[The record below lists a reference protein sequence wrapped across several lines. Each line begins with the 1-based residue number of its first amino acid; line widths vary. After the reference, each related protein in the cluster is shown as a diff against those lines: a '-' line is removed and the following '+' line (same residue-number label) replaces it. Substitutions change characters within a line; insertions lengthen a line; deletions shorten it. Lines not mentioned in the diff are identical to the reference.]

1 MKKAVSGIMLTL
13 LILTSTLTLAFNIQP
28 AKGEPTIIIVP
39 DDYPTIQEALN
50 NANEG
55 DTIFVKA
62 GIYYEHVVINK
73 SVSLIGENRE
83 TTIIDGG
90 GPAYYPIIRY
100 PITVKAN
107 NVVIEGFTIRNSEMD
122 RDGIYVFLVNHTII
136 RNNKITAN
144 SWAGIFIQNSFNNTI
159 SGNDIINNGEGI
171 VVVISSNTTISGN
184 NITANKYAGID
195 LQDSSNNTLRN
206 NYMSGNGYNFYV
218 WGEELS
224 HFIHDVDPS
233 NTVGGKPIYY
243 WVNQQN
249 LMVPTNAGQVLL
261 VNSINITVRNLDLK
275 NNGQGILLAYTQD
288 SLITGNNLT
297 NNVYGIW
304 LYYSSQNTIS
314 TNIIANNEVGISFE
328 GYSSYNN
335 ISGNNIANN
344 YDGIDLISS
353 SNNMIYHNNFV
364 NNPNQVYSDDVSAN
378 IWDDGYPS
386 GGNYWSD
393 YAGVDEKS
401 GPNQDQL
408 GSDGIGDTPYIIDEN
423 NQDRY
428 PLMNPYA
435 ELPVHNINT
444 GEDFLTIQSA
454 IDDSDTQGGHII
466 TVDPGIY
473 YENIHV
479 TKSLTIKS
487 TSGDPT
493 NTIIMAKN
501 PDYAIFS
508 IGILNYVNI
517 SGFTI
522 KGATE
527 WAGIALGFASNCI
540 ISNNIVSDN
549 YVGILLSYAMFD
561 SYIIGGS
568 KNNTIASNEIRA
580 NEFGIVL
587 EYDSYH
593 NKIYYNNFIDNAQ
606 QTDVY
611 PFDCANFWDNG
622 YPSGGNY
629 WSDYTDVDLY
639 SGPCQNETGGD
650 GIWDHPYVID
660 ENNTDRYPLV
670 NPWTPTPTYV
680 QGIDVSHWQGDIN
693 WSEVYGAGYRFAFV
707 KASEGVGWMDSNFVT
722 NMDNGSDAGLLMG
735 AYHFARPDLGN
746 NAQDEALY
754 FVSVAR
760 NYLKGGYLRPALDL
774 EVGSSL
780 GKEALSNWV
789 HTWMETV
796 KNETG
801 IEPIIYVN
809 SNYANNYLNTSVA
822 KYDLWIA
829 HWTYDPTTSP
839 NTGIWSSWDFWQY
852 SNNGSV
858 SGISGDV
865 DLDIFNGDMYR
876 LYDAFANHPPVANFI
891 YLPTEPKAG
900 EKVTFNA
907 SSSYDQDGEIIS
919 YEWDWNGDGD
929 YDDYTS
935 SPTTTFWWME
945 DGKYNVSL
953 RVIDDKGA
961 VNTTSKEITISKSPT
976 SKVVVVLAAWWT
988 SWPWEWPRRL
998 RDHNDFVDIDR
1009 WLREFEPESKP
1020 LDWLKGTKFASCTE
1034 ADIVYILNKEIDP
1047 SQAPGLTYK
1056 IHTLNT
1062 IYEEELVHEAF
1073 WNSISPEAYYY
1084 GAKLI
1089 GELLVDSVSG
1099 LPTKIAEQAILDLSP
1114 TLGTGVSTLLL
1125 VLKVHDVINTF
1136 KKIEKVEYTWALG
1149 VYFWNRRSGENVED
1163 AWNHQTS
1170 SLVEATINPRASEEE
1185 RQEILLATKW
1195 YFEELWSEYE
1205 GHGRE
1210 KTGLYSEFRK
1220 NIRDKIKSLLI
1231 SALEKYKNEL
1241 PNRETARIA
1250 SPGELRVYDSEGR
1263 VTGVIKGEV
1272 REEIPNSVYDDETKT
1287 VKIFWPSDSYKYEV
1301 QGTGEGTYGLEITS
1315 AENGQIVNF
1324 TATDIPTSI
1333 TAIHEYT
1340 INWTA
1345 LSRDEKG
1352 VTVQVDSDGDSIFE
1366 YAFTS
1371 DSELTHDEFVQQ
1383 TSPTYVLTIITT
1395 AGGTTDPAPGT
1406 YAYTANSSVQVTAI
1420 PNADYTFDHW
1430 ELDTINVG
1438 SANPYTVLMDNNH
1451 TLNAVFTYAP
1461 PPPPLSVSI
1470 SPLSASIL
1478 VGQSV
1483 TFTSTVSGGYTPY
1496 SYQWYLN
1503 GAPVSGAT
1511 SNTWAFTPTT
1521 SGIYYIYLKVTDA
1534 KGNTAQSGTARI
1546 TAQTVPVGGYSI
1558 SIQLPATAKPVTMHI
1573 ALLTILTA
1581 IFITIKRKTK
1591 RKH

>member
-639 SGPCQNETGGD
+639 SGPCQNETGSD

-660 ENNTDRYPLV
+660 ENNKDQYPLV
-670 NPWTPTPTYV
+670 NPWTPTPSEIERIYGIPVEFRFNNDLHKGNNHPEVRYLQIILNTDPDTRVATSGPGMPGNETTYFGDLTENAV
-680 QGIDVSHWQGDIN
+680 KKFQKKYGLPETGYVDELTRGKLNEILNNKFTEEYKNSFNLLNATERKSAIWNDIKSFKSSYPDLSSFPNELILAVAAVETGEYAQWNNEHVANDWGRGIMQITSNEYV
-693 WSEVYGAGYRFAFV
+693 GAGGV
-707 KASEGVGWMDSNFVT
+707 DNESEDCIKCRDRVLKIYCSKYYSNT
-722 NMDNGSDAGLLMG
+722 
-735 AYHFARPDLGN
+735 
-746 NAQDEALY
+746 
-754 FVSVAR
+754 
-760 NYLKGGYLRPALDL
+760 LKGIEANIKDGLYTLQNKSRYVKKDKIQLPEGYTKDEIIWISTVQRYNVKSDIPTDYVSA
-774 EVGSSL
+774 VGKELLKLANGYYGFFDGFDSELARSL
-780 GKEALSNWV
+780 GQKFQKA
-789 HTWMETV
+789 
-796 KNETG
+796 
-801 IEPIIYVN
+801 
-809 SNYANNYLNTSVA
+809 
-822 KYDLWIA
+822 
-829 HWTYDPTTSP
+829 
-839 NTGIWSSWDFWQY
+839 Y
-852 SNNGSV
+852 SES
-858 SGISGDV
+858 I
-865 DLDIFNGDMYR
+865 R
-876 LYDAFANHPPVANFI
+876 LY
-891 YLPTEPKAG
+891 
-900 EKVTFNA
+900 
-907 SSSYDQDGEIIS
+907 
-919 YEWDWNGDGD
+919 
-929 YDDYTS
+929 
-935 SPTTTFWWME
+935 
-945 DGKYNVSL
+945 
-953 RVIDDKGA
+953 
-961 VNTTSKEITISKSPT
+961 
-976 SKVVVVLAAWWT
+976 
-988 SWPWEWPRRL
+988 
-998 RDHNDFVDIDR
+998 
-1009 WLREFEPESKP
+1009 
-1020 LDWLKGTKFASCTE
+1020 
-1034 ADIVYILNKEIDP
+1034 
-1047 SQAPGLTYK
+1047 
-1056 IHTLNT
+1056 
-1062 IYEEELVHEAF
+1062 
-1073 WNSISPEAYYY
+1073 
-1084 GAKLI
+1084 
-1089 GELLVDSVSG
+1089 
-1099 LPTKIAEQAILDLSP
+1099 
-1114 TLGTGVSTLLL
+1114 
-1125 VLKVHDVINTF
+1125 
-1136 KKIEKVEYTWALG
+1136 
-1149 VYFWNRRSGENVED
+1149 
-1163 AWNHQTS
+1163 
-1170 SLVEATINPRASEEE
+1170 
-1185 RQEILLATKW
+1185 
-1195 YFEELWSEYE
+1195 
-1205 GHGRE
+1205 
-1210 KTGLYSEFRK
+1210 
-1220 NIRDKIKSLLI
+1220 
-1231 SALEKYKNEL
+1231 
-1241 PNRETARIA
+1241 
-1250 SPGELRVYDSEGR
+1250 SPGELRVYDS
-1263 VTGVIKGEV
+1263 TGNITGSVNGEI
-1272 REEIPNSVYDDETKT
+1272 REEIPNSIYDNETKT
-1287 VKIFWPSDSYKYEV
+1287 VIIFFPSQNYYEV
-1301 QGTGEGTYGLEITS
+1301 AGTETGTYGIDIASVEDGNATI
-1315 AENGQIVNF
+1315 F
-1324 TATDIPTSI
+1324 TAIYIPTSVN
-1333 TAIHEYT
+1333 AIHRYT
-1340 INWTA
+1340 IDWII
-1345 LSRDEKG
+1345 LSQGGDG
-1352 VTVQVDSDGDSIFE
+1352 VTVDVDSDGDGIFE
-1366 YAFTS
+1366 YTFTS
-1371 DSELTHDEFVQQ
+1371 DSELTHEEFVQQ
-1383 TSPTYVLTIITT
+1383 TTPTYTLTITSMV
-1395 AGGTTDPAPGT
+1395 GGTTDPAHGT
-1406 YAYTANSSVQVTAI
+1406 YAYTANSLVQVTAI